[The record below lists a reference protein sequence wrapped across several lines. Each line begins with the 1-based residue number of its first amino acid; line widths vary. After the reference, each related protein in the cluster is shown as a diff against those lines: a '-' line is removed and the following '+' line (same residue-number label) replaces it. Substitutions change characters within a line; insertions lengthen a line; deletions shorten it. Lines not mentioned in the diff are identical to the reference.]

1 MAIGAAE
8 HQPGLAAGD
17 AKHFMSFGMVVVITV
32 NPVAPL
38 WRPAISAEDFLE
50 RCCCVA
56 VLHGNDLRVNEYR
69 QTRIIGYPF
78 VAFKP

>member
-38 WRPAISAEDFLE
+38 WRP
-50 RCCCVA
+50 
-56 VLHGNDLRVNEYR
+56 
-69 QTRIIGYPF
+69 
-78 VAFKP
+78 